1 MSKKKS
7 LVTTKLAAELR
18 LKQPVDERGRAR
30 YRLYNGILAR
40 KAGFPAQIHT
50 TFAIDLPD

>member
-1 MSKKKS
+1 MNKS
-7 LVTTKLAAELR
+7 LVTMRLAAELR

>member
-30 YRLYNGILAR
+30 YRLYSGY
-40 KAGFPAQIHT
+40 
-50 TFAIDLPD
+50 